1 MSVGKS
7 KINYYKDMFCWI
19 TMLNIKSISDL
30 RNYTEFTCEVQYVN
44 RVYLYRNGNVL
55 YDIIDTKELDELDKQ
70 KDNL

>member
-1 MSVGKS
+1 
-7 KINYYKDMFCWI
+7 
-19 TMLNIKSISDL
+19 MLNIKSISDL